1 MIAFFT
7 QYYRGL
13 GHAMR
18 IKYIS
23 DCLPQDSFIVINQ
36 LFNPP
41 LEYNTKYAYYLE
53 EQPPNLASDYKFLM
67 HSERVRKRTI
77 KVKKLLDEH
86 PDITTLVC
94 EGFPFCRQQFSY
106 EYLSLLEEC
115 KKKNIQ
121 IVISIRDFP
130 WDEPHYDSLQ
140 DWVAKTMNYIINSF
154 NCKIIIHGDD
164 NFLPLINDLTANY
177 YWSELL
183 PDIEDRI
190 YYSGYVCNP
199 NIQQHLKNNNN
210 VYISCGLNKEE
221 SFFIYNKI
229 LRSVVPSNPDLKF
242 IIALGNKDLHGKIGD
257 RDTEQISIVNYIP
270 NLSKKLEDCH
280 AYITYGGYN
289 STTDILKAKIPSIVI
304 PRQDGHK
311 LEQLIRCY
319 KLKPYNAFKVCS
331 YYNIDNINIYLKD
344 INNNYDTFPENT
356 NINLKGADNSAR
368 FLESL

>member
-18 IKYIS
+18 VKYIT
-23 DCLPQDSFIVINQ
+23 DCLPKDSFIVINQ

-41 LEYNTKYAYYLE
+41 LEYNTEYSYYLE
-53 EQPPNLASDYKFLM
+53 ESPVDIANDYKFLM
-67 HSERVRKRTI
+67 HSDKVRKRVI
-77 KVKKLLDEH
+77 ELKKLLNKH
-86 PDITTLVC
+86 LDIKILVC

-106 EYLSLLEEC
+106 EYFSLFEEC
-115 KKKNIQ
+115 KKRGIK
-121 IVISIRDFP
+121 IVISVRDFP
-130 WDEPHYDSLQ
+130 WDEPHYRNLQ
-140 DWVAKTMNYIINSF
+140 DWVAKTMNYVINSF
-154 NCKIIIHGDD
+154 DCKIIIHGDD
-164 NFLPLINDLTANY
+164 KFLPLMNDLTANY

-199 NIQQHLKNNNN
+199 SIKNHSKKNNN

-221 SFFIYNKI
+221 SFYIYNKI
-229 LRSVVPSNPDLKF
+229 LRSVVPENPDLKF
-242 IIALGNKDLHGKIGD
+242 IVALGSKDLHNKIGN
-257 RDTEQISIVNYIP
+257 RDSEQISIVNYIP

-289 STTDILKAKIPSIVI
+289 STTDILKSKVPSIVI

-319 KLKPYNAFKVCS
+319 KLKSHNAFKVCS
-331 YYNIDNINIYLKD
+331 YYNINNINIYLKD
-344 INNNYDTFPENT
+344 INSNYGNFPEDT
-356 NINLKGADNSAR
+356 IINLKGAENSAR
-368 FLESL
+368 FLESI